1 MSERSGSL
9 RKRLASWAV
18 ILPAGRTWRTLSR
31 RQRVFA
37 SVRGALQLAVL
48 VAALIDLRR
57 RPAAQV
63 RGPKRMWVVVACVN
77 YLGIGPLIYLLLG
90 RRRTPS

>member
-1 MSERSGSL
+1 MPVQVSSIRE
-9 RKRLASWAV
+9 RLASWAV
-18 ILPAGRTWRTLSR
+18 VLPGGRAWRTLTR
-31 RQRVFA
+31 QQRVLA
-37 SVRGALQLAVL
+37 SVRGVLQLAVL

-63 RGPKRMWVVVACVN
+63 RGPKRMWAVVACVN

>member
-1 MSERSGSL
+1 MRE
-9 RKRLASWAV
+9 RLASWAV
-18 ILPAGRTWRTLSR
+18 VLPAGRTWRTLSR
-31 RQRVFA
+31 RQRVAA
-37 SVRGALQLAVL
+37 SVRGALQLAAL
-48 VAALIDLRR
+48 AAALIDLRR

-63 RGPKRMWVVVACVN
+63 RGPKRMWVLVACVN